1 MKQFAKLAIGYLVI
15 LPFAYALSF
24 VERYDWKR
32 EAKILLAIVSG
43 FGIAL
48 CVIGTFPWILPI
60 GLAALFIGIARNS

>member
-1 MKQFAKLAIGYLVI
+1 MQQFVKLAIGYLII
-15 LPFAYALSF
+15 LPFAHLVDF

-32 EAKILLAIVSG
+32 EAELLLMVIGG
-43 FGIAL
+43 FGILL